1 MKQVHPRVMSGRPP
15 ARLASEPLFRLLA
28 INLAAG
34 IAFAVIVVGGLL
46 ALDLGGLRRL
56 VLADQSPGIAI
67 GLLLFGFVLTFGSWV
82 MGTAIMMI
90 GRGR

>member
-1 MKQVHPRVMSGRPP
+1 MKRLLPRAISDGPMT
-15 ARLASEPLFRLLA
+15 RLGGEPLFRLLA
-28 INLAAG
+28 INLVAG
-34 IAFAVIVVGGLL
+34 VAFALIVVGGLL

-56 VLADQSPGIAI
+56 ILADQSPGIAI
-67 GLLLFGFVLTFGSWV
+67 GLLLFGFVITFGSWV